1 MYLDEDAIVFSI
13 TYYRNLNSN
22 IKTGTPPLYIE
33 FLRNN
38 NNNLK
43 SRHCGDFKRIST
55 CTY

>member
-13 TYYRNLNSN
+13 TTEISTASN

-33 FLRNN
+33 FLKNN